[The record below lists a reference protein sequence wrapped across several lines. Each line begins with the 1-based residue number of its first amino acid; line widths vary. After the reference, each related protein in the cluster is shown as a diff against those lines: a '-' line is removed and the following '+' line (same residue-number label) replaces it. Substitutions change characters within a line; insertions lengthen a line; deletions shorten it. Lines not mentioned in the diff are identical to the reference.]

1 MHICIFGVSVP
12 VGGCFWVLGDYCS
25 YHSSGVVLL
34 VGGYYYQY
42 QDYGAFDLLGCCAAS
57 CAVANIGSH
66 ILLRLTNKI
75 RLLRLHLK
83 RFSTGTDSAQ
93 PLLKIFRYGTA

>member
-12 VGGCFWVLGDYCS
+12 VAGCFWLLGDYC
-25 YHSSGVVLL
+25 YCNSSGVVLH
-34 VGGYYYQY
+34 VGGNYNQN
-42 QDYGAFDLLGCCAAS
+42 QNHGAFYLNGNNAAS
-57 CAVANIGSH
+57 NANANIGSH

-93 PLLKIFRYGTA
+93 PLLKICRYGTA